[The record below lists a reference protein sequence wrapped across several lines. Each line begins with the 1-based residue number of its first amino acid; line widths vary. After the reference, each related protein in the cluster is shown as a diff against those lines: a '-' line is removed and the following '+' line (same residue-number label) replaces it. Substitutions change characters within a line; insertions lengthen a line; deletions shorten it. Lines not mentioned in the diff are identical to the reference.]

1 MTFGPIVGNHRNCFL
16 QEVSPPV
23 GALVKVIRHQKWTP
37 IFVCDLGSIPPALP
51 CPLHAMSR
59 GTRDGPQQSPGIEG
73 LVRTCSANV
82 QRIAHRT
89 AQMKTVMKQLESR
102 TVQEDSE
109 LQDKLMQLQQ
119 NANHLTKETCKHM
132 KDLVALP
139 LPECPS
145 QQRQQK
151 IQRERL
157 LKDFTAALE
166 DLQAVQRRVSRQ
178 GAESAAKVP
187 VASRLSGERGG
198 RDNKEQVAPGW
209 GGQGQ
214 TCENHLGSLCPPS
227 KQDSLGQHDQSQ
239 ESSLTQ
245 EDLEMVK
252 ERQANLL
259 QLESD
264 IMDVAHIFK
273 DLTVLIQDQGDML
286 DSIQA
291 NVEST
296 QERVEQGVERLHRA
310 TSRQQ
315 SSRKKMCFLALMMS
329 LMMSLTTAALGTV
342 WESSA

>member
-1 MTFGPIVGNHRNCFL
+1 
-16 QEVSPPV
+16 
-23 GALVKVIRHQKWTP
+23 
-37 IFVCDLGSIPPALP
+37 
-51 CPLHAMSR
+51 MSR

-145 QQRQQK
+145 QQVGVCVCVCVCVCWQRPPTPVLPVSLQRQQK